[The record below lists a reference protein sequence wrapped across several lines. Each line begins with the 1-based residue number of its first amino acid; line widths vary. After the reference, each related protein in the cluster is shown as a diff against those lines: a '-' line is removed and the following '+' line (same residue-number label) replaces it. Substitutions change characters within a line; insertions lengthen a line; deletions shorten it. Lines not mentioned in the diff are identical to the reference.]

1 MKNYLPLLF
10 VIIAIGILIFLSR
23 QREAMT
29 TNDDTLVRLNKLETT
44 DKEVENRLSIVEKEL
59 RTAKEE
65 QTKAEAQVNAGI
77 GEIQAIT

>member
-1 MKNYLPLLF
+1 MKSYLPVVF

-23 QREAMT
+23 QRERMT
-29 TNDDTLVRLNKLETT
+29 DDTLVRLNKLETT
-44 DKEVENRLSIVEKEL
+44 DKEVEDRLSIVEKEL

-77 GEIQAIT
+77 GEIQAVT